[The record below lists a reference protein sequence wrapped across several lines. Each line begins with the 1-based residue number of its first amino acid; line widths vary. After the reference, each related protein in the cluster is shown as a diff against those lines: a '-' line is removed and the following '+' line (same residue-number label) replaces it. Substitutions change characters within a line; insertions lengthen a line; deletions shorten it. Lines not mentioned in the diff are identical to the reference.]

1 MARERSVRNCCRN
14 ATSLPAPITMLRR
27 NKIPEYRIPSKRSNE
42 RHGEFVCATSS
53 AYAENAE
60 LVRSIQKMLPRR
72 TFFIAC
78 QSQNASE
85 AVNIPY
91 WAGRLTMARTIII
104 TRNGKTTVITGWRA
118 WLAGTGV
125 LIAAVLLFAAFG
137 LLFLGAVIS
146 IATFLVIGLPL
157 AIGLCVLWSWA
168 RGGGQRN

>member
-1 MARERSVRNCCRN
+1 
-14 ATSLPAPITMLRR
+14 
-27 NKIPEYRIPSKRSNE
+27 
-42 RHGEFVCATSS
+42 
-53 AYAENAE
+53 
-60 LVRSIQKMLPRR
+60 
-72 TFFIAC
+72 
-78 QSQNASE
+78 
-85 AVNIPY
+85 
-91 WAGRLTMARTIII
+91 MARTIII

-168 RGGGQRN
+168 RGAGQRN

>member
-1 MARERSVRNCCRN
+1 VRRSP
-14 ATSLPAPITMLRR
+14 L
-27 NKIPEYRIPSKRSNE
+27 
-42 RHGEFVCATSS
+42 G
-53 AYAENAE
+53 NAE
-60 LVRSIQKMLPRR
+60 LGRSIQKTLATR
-72 TFFIAC
+72 TFFTGC

-85 AVNIPY
+85 AVNIPERD
-91 WAGRLTMARTIII
+91 GRLAMARTIII

-157 AIGLCVLWSWA
+157 AIGLGVLWSWA
-168 RGGGQRN
+168 RGGGRRS

>member
-1 MARERSVRNCCRN
+1 
-14 ATSLPAPITMLRR
+14 
-27 NKIPEYRIPSKRSNE
+27 
-42 RHGEFVCATSS
+42 
-53 AYAENAE
+53 
-60 LVRSIQKMLPRR
+60 
-72 TFFIAC
+72 
-78 QSQNASE
+78 
-85 AVNIPY
+85 
-91 WAGRLTMARTIII
+91 MARTIII

-125 LIAAVLLFAAFG
+125 LIAAVFLFTAFG